1 MEKQFFPYPT
11 TRRPS
16 PPISNN
22 EGDRTNGFSAFAGV
36 WIFCLIISICIRL
49 CVAIRTYKRMKMER
63 RRRRIVVVA
72 GRTTPEER
80 LAHRHVPRD
89 GSSDAYINSTFIE
102 DLESTDRDVGIFPS
116 APPPYAPLEAPPKY
130 EDIIKEEENNMRSV
144 SVQTRINVHTRTTPA
159 QSPPP
164 YTIST

>member
-1 MEKQFFPYPT
+1 MTLEVLILC
-11 TRRPS
+11 S
-16 PPISNN
+16 L
-22 EGDRTNGFSAFAGV
+22 
-36 WIFCLIISICIRL
+36 IFVFIISFCGLLQKIKQS
-49 CVAIRTYKRMKMER
+49 YER
-63 RRRRIVVVA
+63 ERIIAVRFYA
-72 GRTTPEER
+72 ER
-80 LAHRHVPRD
+80 LAHRHDPRD

-144 SVQTRINVHTRTTPA
+144 SVQTRINVHTPTTPA
-159 QSPPP
+159 QPPPP

>member
-1 MEKQFFPYPT
+1 MTLEVLILC
-11 TRRPS
+11 S
-16 PPISNN
+16 L
-22 EGDRTNGFSAFAGV
+22 
-36 WIFCLIISICIRL
+36 IFVFIISFCGLLQKIKQS
-49 CVAIRTYKRMKMER
+49 YER
-63 RRRRIVVVA
+63 ERIIA
-72 GRTTPEER
+72 ER

>member
-1 MEKQFFPYPT
+1 MTLEVLILC
-11 TRRPS
+11 S
-16 PPISNN
+16 L
-22 EGDRTNGFSAFAGV
+22 
-36 WIFCLIISICIRL
+36 IFVFIISFCGLLQKIKQS
-49 CVAIRTYKRMKMER
+49 YER
-63 RRRRIVVVA
+63 ERIIA
-72 GRTTPEER
+72 ER
-80 LAHRHVPRD
+80 LAHRHDPRD

-144 SVQTRINVHTRTTPA
+144 SVQTRINVHTPTTPA
-159 QSPPP
+159 QPPPP